1 VTVLD
6 LAKAAGLLLFAA
18 LLQVTLVTPV
28 DVASGHADLVLVL
41 LVAIAL
47 LRGPLLGAVSGFW
60 AGLILDVAALQA
72 LGLSSLLLTLTGYW
86 AGRFG
91 EATSRRSPHPPL
103 VAVALATVVVI
114 VGAAI
119 LHFMLGDI
127 VPASHVLGPV
137 LLPSLALNL
146 LLAYPLYRVCGRLF
160 QPPVSAR
167 REATN
172 LV

>member
-1 VTVLD
+1 VTAGD
-6 LAKAAGLLLFAA
+6 AAKAIGLLLLAA
-18 LLQVTLVTPV
+18 LLQVTIVTPFE
-28 DVASGHADLVLVL
+28 VASGHPDLVLVL
-41 LVAIAL
+41 LVAVAL

-60 AGLILDVAALQA
+60 AGLVLDVVALQT

-103 VAVALATVVVI
+103 VAVALATIVVVI
-114 VGAAI
+114 GSAVI
-119 LHFMLGDI
+119 HFMLGDE

-146 LLAYPLYRVCGRLF
+146 LLAYPLYRLARRLF
-160 QPPVSAR
+160 HEPVAER
-167 REATN
+167 REAV
-172 LV
+172 LLA